1 MIRTLPLILLTAALT
16 GCGAQSY
23 LLGTRGSHLFTARDA
38 VALPGETVRLE
49 ARLQGGDF
57 LVDMPG
63 YVVRFHREGR
73 LYRAAQTGNDGV
85 AAVSFTPPTP
95 GDYRF
100 RAEVAPAGF
109 ADEPPQPQELLVT
122 CRAPDAPMAV
132 VDLDKTLVADGFHT
146 VLVGDPR
153 PMSGSVEVMGQ
164 LADQHTILYLT
175 HRPDLFTN
183 KSKSWLTEQGYP
195 RGPVLLSSVSGFL
208 KGSGAYKTEML
219 RDLRQRF
226 GALRVGIGD
235 KISDA
240 AAYHDTG
247 LKSILILPM
256 PATRDPQ
263 AYLELAAEVDTL
275 PVEVHVVTD
284 WQEVRGA
291 LFADASFPPKRIVE
305 RLERTALELKEA
317 QRAEQ
322 AQGGGR

>member
-1 MIRTLPLILLTAALT
+1 MIRTLPLLLLLAVLI
-16 GCGAQSY
+16 GCGAQPY

-38 VALPGETVRLE
+38 LALPGETVRLE

-63 YVVRFHREGR
+63 YVVRFRHQGR
-73 LYRAAQTGNDGV
+73 LHRAAQTDDEGV
-85 AAVSFTPPTP
+85 AAVSFTPPAP

-100 RAEVAPAGF
+100 LAEVAPAGI
-109 ADEPPQPQELLVT
+109 ADEPPPQELLVA
-122 CRAPDAPMAV
+122 CRRADAPLAV

-153 PMSGSVEVMGQ
+153 PMPDSVDVMRQ
-164 LADQHTILYLT
+164 LAEGHTIVYLT

-183 KSKSWLTEQGYP
+183 KSKSWLAEQGYP

-219 RDLRQRF
+219 RDLRGRF
-226 GALRVGIGD
+226 SALRVGIGD

-256 PATRDPQ
+256 PAGSDPQ
-263 AYLELAAEVDTL
+263 TYLDLAAELDRL
-275 PVEVHVVTD
+275 PGEVHVVTD
-284 WQEVRGA
+284 WQEVRKA
-291 LFADASFPPKRIVE
+291 LFADASYPPQRLVE
-305 RLERTALELKEA
+305 RLENRARELKA
-317 QRAEQ
+317 QQKTQPAEGD
-322 AQGGGR
+322 AP